1 MSLNIVM
8 ERRSTYKMLIL
19 NGLTKRFNGVHAVKN
34 VSFEVERGDVY
45 GFLGPNGAGKT
56 TTIRMIMGIIKP
68 DSGSIHLNGENIN
81 SKGRKN
87 LGYLPED
94 RGLYQKQKLKEI
106 LIYFGMLRG
115 LSSLEAK
122 KRTSMWLERFELGN
136 QGTRKVEELSKGNQ
150 QKIQFI
156 ISLLHDPDLIILDE
170 PFTGLDPLNQ
180 LLLKEIM
187 EEKQKEGKTII
198 FSTHQMEQVERL
210 CNNICLIDKGELI
223 VEGSLDDIRKK
234 HSSDSVELRFRGDL
248 DKQGVSKYFSELE
261 YTDNTVSGILNKNS
275 SEFLGWV
282 NSSVDVLSFQLK
294 VPTLEQIFLKEVGQK
309 K

>member
-1 MSLNIVM
+1 
-8 ERRSTYKMLIL
+8 
-19 NGLTKRFNGVHAVKN
+19 
-34 VSFEVERGDVY
+34 
-45 GFLGPNGAGKT
+45 
-56 TTIRMIMGIIKP
+56 
-68 DSGSIHLNGENIN
+68 
-81 SKGRKN
+81 
-87 LGYLPED
+87 
-94 RGLYQKQKLKEI
+94 
-106 LIYFGMLRG
+106 MLRG

-122 KRTSMWLERFELGN
+122 KRSSMWLERFELGS
-136 QGTRKVEELSKGNQ
+136 QGKRKVEELSKGNQ

-187 EEKQKEGKTII
+187 QEKQKEGKTII

-223 VEGSLDDIRKK
+223 IEGSLDDIRKK
-234 HSSDSVELRFRGDL
+234 HSNDSVEVRFSGDL
-248 DKQGVSKYFSELE
+248 DKDGASKYFSEIDVTE
-261 YTDNTVSGILNKNS
+261 NTISGVLAKNPN
-275 SEFLGWV
+275 EFLQWI

-294 VPTLEQIFLKEVGQK
+294 VPTLEQIFLEEVGK